1 MRIYTIVKA
10 CELSSF
16 SISHTDA
23 NAKILHAAEANR
35 LYLRDLN
42 LTFEVNRCEAA
53 KAIYRHLLT
62 DPQCS
67 DKNLKEMA
75 VFDAIELLAANN
87 EAKRKNAS
95 PNDDT
100 KDDITTH
107 KATSGKKRKKRAMN
121 APAVDCA
128 RRYRNKDNEA
138 PLKTVVEDYVEE
150 HGGSVS
156 SILRTL
162 NDNPDQWKNDT

>member
-1 MRIYTIVKA
+1 MRIYTIAQA
-10 CELSSF
+10 CELSAF
-16 SISHTDA
+16 SISHTEV
-23 NAKILHAAEANR
+23 NAKILHASEANQ

-53 KAIYRHLLT
+53 RAIYRHLLT
-62 DPQCS
+62 DPPCS
-67 DKNLKEMA
+67 DKNLREMA
-75 VFDAIELLAANN
+75 VFDALELLAANN
-87 EAKRKNAS
+87 EAKRKSAS

-100 KDDITTH
+100 KDDITTQ
-107 KATSGKKRKKRAMN
+107 KATSEKKPKKRPMN

-128 RRYRNKDNEA
+128 RRYRNKDDEA
-138 PLKTVVEDYVEE
+138 PIKTVVEDYVEE